1 MPIPCL
7 PYQHCRSSP
16 AAEVDVAGRARGGRG
31 SGGRGGERMIAS
43 YNAAIPASSK
53 LSRRRRGMLLAKR
66 TDVVANARS
75 PAAARRTRR
84 QTRACEQIVEKQ
96 QHSIFS
102 VRLSLYFS
110 HLLPA
115 AAGHSSGRL
124 RLAAAVAASRSF
136 PLAWRLQGALHARS
150 AALCRVP

>member
-75 PAAARRTRR
+75 PAAARRARR
-84 QTRACEQIVEKQ
+84 QTRACEQIAEKQ

-110 HLLPA
+110 HP
-115 AAGHSSGRL
+115 
-124 RLAAAVAASRSF
+124 F
-136 PLAWRLQGALHARS
+136 TCCCWTQ
-150 AALCRVP
+150 